1 MDALDRAWRRWISLI
16 LVAMIVTTAVLGF
29 VVLPV
34 LQGRDQGLDAFT
46 AICRAIGINLAARQ
60 AAAPVNPAVQPVSQV
75 SWNPKT
81 FGALLHGDKTSGA
94 KIAEGKCVACHAADG
109 SSADPSIPGLAG
121 QSAFAIY
128 KQLRD
133 YKSDARA
140 NDMMSP
146 VAQNLDDAQMA
157 DVAAY
162 YSRLVRSD
170 LDPLHPSFEGPEIE
184 ALVEQGDS
192 ARGVPPCSACHGAMA
207 GGPIETPTL
216 TGQSPQYVTATL
228 KAFAEGQRRN
238 DIYQRMRGIAAKL
251 TPQEMALLGAYY
263 TTPH

>member
-16 LVAMIVTTAVLGF
+16 LVTMIVATVVLGF

-34 LQGRDQGLDAFT
+34 VQGREQGLDAFA
-46 AICRAIGINLAARQ
+46 AICRAIGINLAVRQ
-60 AAAPVNPAVQPVSQV
+60 AAPANPAAPPASQV
-75 SWNPKT
+75 SWSPKV
-81 FGALLHGDKTSGA
+81 FGALRHGDKTSGA
-94 KIAEGKCVACHAADG
+94 KIAEGTCVACHAADG

-128 KQLRD
+128 KQLQD
-133 YKSDARA
+133 YKSGARA

-146 VAQNLDDAQMA
+146 MAQNLDDAQMA

-162 YSRLVRSD
+162 YSSLVRGD

-184 ALVEQGDS
+184 ALVEHGDS

-216 TGQSPQYVTATL
+216 TGQSPQYVTAAL